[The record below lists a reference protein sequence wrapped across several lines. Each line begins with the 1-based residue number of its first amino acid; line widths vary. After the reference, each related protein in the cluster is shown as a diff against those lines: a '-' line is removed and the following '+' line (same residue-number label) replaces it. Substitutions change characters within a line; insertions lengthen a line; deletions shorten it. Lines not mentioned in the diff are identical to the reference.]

1 MNYNELKNY
10 AEAMAKAYV
19 DATAARARAYA
30 EAEAVAARVRA
41 YAEAEAVAAR
51 VRAYAE
57 AETVAYAE
65 AEAKA
70 AWAQAKANAAEAK
83 AEEARAKAYAEAEAK
98 AEEARAKVY
107 AEAEAKA
114 EEARAKVYAE
124 AAHANTSETDQDSTR
139 NVLKYLKV
147 FPSFF
152 SLAYYSTS
160 SKSKSENAATIQTSN
175 TDQPVKAIIS
185 TSFGGKTR
193 IDVTTD

>member
-41 YAEAEAVAAR
+41 YAEAE
-51 VRAYAE
+51 
-57 AETVAYAE
+57 TVAYAE

-70 AWAQAKANAAEAK
+70 AWAQAKANA
-83 AEEARAKAYAEAEAK
+83 
-98 AEEARAKVY
+98 
-107 AEAEAKA
+107 AEAKA